1 MAKVKFLKWQ
11 APATFYEILEI
22 KKKEGKK
29 IMKRKPN
36 YNSIKRTEGGH
47 IFNNQFIKA
56 FEKRDSATFG
66 MRLQNSSKYRSY
78 KIKMKRRAKRK

>member
-1 MAKVKFLKWQ
+1 
-11 APATFYEILEI
+11 
-22 KKKEGKK
+22 
-29 IMKRKPN
+29 MKRKPN

-56 FEKRDSATFG
+56 FGLLPAVGDKRDSATFG

-78 KIKMKRRAKRK
+78 KIKMKRRANRK

>member
-1 MAKVKFLKWQ
+1 M
-11 APATFYEILEI
+11 EISLYF
-22 KKKEGKK
+22 KYNKLFDKSQEGKK

-56 FEKRDSATFG
+56 FEKRDRATFG

-78 KIKMKRRAKRK
+78 KIKMKRRANRK